1 MAGVPPWT
9 IGERSRIE
17 SGIMAPQDT
26 RSRERLARRPGR
38 RRPALLD
45 LVLDRRDALEELR
58 DRLEVG
64 PGQVLLAGQ
73 RSLDVLAHE
82 AAGHVAVGPVAA
94 GEVGHDLLLAPAA
107 DPGVLVGRDVR
118 RRLPFGPGSLRVARE
133 QARVVDGHGERRARR
148 VALAAMAYRAH
159 EILAARHPRG
169 GRRRRWDLP

>member
-45 LVLDRRDALEELR
+45 LVPDRRDALEALR

-64 PGQVLLAGQ
+64 PGHVLVAGQ

-82 AAGHVAVGPVAA
+82 AAGPVAVGPVAGA
-94 GEVGHDLLLAPAA
+94 EVGGDLLLGPVP
-107 DPGVLVGRDVR
+107 DPSLLVGRDVR
-118 RRLPFGPGSLRVARE
+118 RRLSLGPGPLRVARE
-133 QARVVDGHGERRARR
+133 EARVVDGHGDGRARR
-148 VALAAMAYRAH
+148 VALAAMAHGAH

-169 GRRRRWDLP
+169 